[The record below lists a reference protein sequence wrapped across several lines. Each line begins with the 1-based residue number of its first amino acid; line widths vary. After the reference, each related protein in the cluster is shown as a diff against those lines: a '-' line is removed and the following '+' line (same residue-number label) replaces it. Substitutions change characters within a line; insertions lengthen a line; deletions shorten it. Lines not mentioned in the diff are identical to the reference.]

1 DGPDNFDGMRAGTGS
16 TAPTRRESET
26 HHMWRPESLST
37 ARILVPA
44 EWHIRSPARSPLR
57 ATTAVAHLSSSRLRP
72 CRSRELDP
80 RFPPVRHRWAPP
92 GPPSAPVPGTTLHD

>member
-1 DGPDNFDGMRAGTGS
+1 RAIPSPSAANAPRLVERPAPPARRSAPSPGNASADGPDNFDGMRAGTGS

-57 ATTAVAHLSSSRLRP
+57 ATTAVAHLS
-72 CRSRELDP
+72 
-80 RFPPVRHRWAPP
+80 
-92 GPPSAPVPGTTLHD
+92 